1 MEKHNFQNIIGQ
13 FFKYR
18 TLQEFWGNIGA
29 LENLLSPL
37 CHYYFD
43 IGRVLRSLNATEISY
58 YH

>member
-29 LENLLSPL
+29 KENLPSPL
-37 CHYYFD
+37 CHCYFG
-43 IGRVLRSLNATEISY
+43 IGRVLRSLNAIEISY